1 MRWVFAKPRLQD
13 GDVMTDPVALTPSKR
28 DTRAEIELHLWAAI
42 DLMAATLVKPDERIW
57 DPLFV
62 YRSRDMKDV
71 TTFEGFILALHD
83 MMDRGYSAEGAL
95 AQVVVR
101 AHKQLLE
108 RAENGQH
115 HSDR

>member
-1 MRWVFAKPRLQD
+1 M
-13 GDVMTDPVALTPSKR
+13 MTDP
-28 DTRAEIELHLWAAI
+28 DTRAEIERHLWAAI

-57 DPLFV
+57 DHLLV

-83 MMDRGYSAEGAL
+83 MMDNIGYSAEGAL
-95 AQVVVR
+95 TLLVVR
-101 AHKQLLE
+101 AHKQIME
-108 RAENGQH
+108 RSHGQH

>member
-1 MRWVFAKPRLQD
+1 M
-13 GDVMTDPVALTPSKR
+13 MTDP
-28 DTRAEIELHLWAAI
+28 DTRAEIERHLWAAI

-57 DPLFV
+57 DHLLV

-83 MMDRGYSAEGAL
+83 MLHRGYSAEGAL
-95 AQVVVR
+95 TLLVIR
-101 AHKQLLE
+101 AHEQIME
-108 RAENGQH
+108 RSRGQH